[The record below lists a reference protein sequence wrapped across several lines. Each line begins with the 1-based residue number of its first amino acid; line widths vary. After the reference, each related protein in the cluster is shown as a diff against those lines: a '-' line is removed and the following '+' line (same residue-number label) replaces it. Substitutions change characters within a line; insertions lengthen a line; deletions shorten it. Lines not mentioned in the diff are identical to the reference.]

1 MMNDGASQIS
11 SGGPVV
17 FSSVPKLTLG
27 KFVLWCFGRLKRF
40 RINGQSMQP
49 TLNDGQEVLVQP
61 CQAES
66 RPQLGQLVLVRH
78 PMKTDITMIKRCS
91 HIENQLIYV
100 YGDNSAASTDSRQF
114 GGVKAELV
122 LGYVQCTFP

>member
-1 MMNDGASQIS
+1 
-11 SGGPVV
+11 
-17 FSSVPKLTLG
+17 
-27 KFVLWCFGRLKRF
+27 
-40 RINGQSMQP
+40 MQP

-61 CQAES
+61 CRAKPNLQ
-66 RPQLGQLVLVRH
+66 PGQLVLVRH
-78 PMKTDITMIKRCS
+78 PMKTDITMVKRFS
-91 HIENQLIYV
+91 HIENQLIYI